1 MTTRPPVA
9 EWRWIETFARH
20 FAVNGVTPGMECVV
34 LSESASRADLVET
47 SILALESL
55 GAKPFEVVMR
65 TPANPGPV
73 AVRSTGTSLALNG
86 LQGAIGALSSVP
98 FVVDCT
104 VEGMLHAK
112 ELGPILSSGTS
123 ILMVSL
129 EHPEVYERMVHDPV
143 MSERVTAAHELM
155 TRSKT
160 MRATSEA
167 GTDITIEL
175 AGAFTA
181 GSTGVISGPGSIAH
195 WPGGLV
201 LAFPAPRTVH
211 GTVVLAPGD
220 INLTFKHY
228 ITEHITMRIEDD
240 YVVELKGDGY
250 QAELMRSYLSAF
262 DREAY
267 ATSHVGWGMN
277 TAARWDFLELYDRSE
292 INGTEAR
299 AFAGN
304 FLFSTGANEN
314 AKRFTAGHF
323 DLPMRNHSVWL
334 DDHQVVDRG
343 TLVGVAAGE
352 GI

>member
-1 MTTRPPVA
+1 MTTRPPLA
-9 EWRWIETFARH
+9 EWRWIESFARH
-20 FAVNGVTPGMECVV
+20 FAVNGVTPGMECIV
-34 LSESASRADLVET
+34 LSESGSRADLVEI

-55 GAKPFEVVMR
+55 GARPFEVVMR

-73 AVRSTGTSLALNG
+73 AIRSTGASQAIAG
-86 LQGAIGALSSVP
+86 IEGAIKALSSVP

-104 VEGMLHAK
+104 MEGMLHAK

-123 ILMVSL
+123 ILMVSY

-143 MSERVTAAHELM
+143 MAERVHASHELM
-155 TRSKT
+155 KASKV
-160 MRATSEA
+160 MRATSEW
-167 GTDITIEL
+167 GTDVSVEL

-201 LAFPAPRTVH
+201 LAFPARNTVN
-211 GTVVLAPGD
+211 GTIVLAPGD

-228 ITEHITMRIEDD
+228 ITDPITLTIVDD
-240 YVVELKGDGY
+240 YVTEIKGDSY
-250 QAELMRSYLSAF
+250 QAELMRSYIEAF
-262 DREAY
+262 DEDAY
-267 ATSHVGWGMN
+267 ATSHIGFGMN
-277 TAARWDFLELYDRSE
+277 TGARWDFLELYDRSD

-314 AKRFTAGHF
+314 ANRFTAGHF

-343 TLVGVAAGE
+343 VLVGVAAGE
-352 GI
+352 EA

>member
-1 MTTRPPVA
+1 MTVRPPMA
-9 EWRWIETFARH
+9 EWRWIESFAKQ
-20 FAVNGVTPGMECVV
+20 FAVNGVVPGMEVIV

-55 GAKPFEVVMR
+55 GALPFEVVMR

-73 AVRSTGTSLALNG
+73 AIRSTGTSLALNG
-86 LQGAIGALSSVP
+86 LKGAIGSLSSVP
-98 FVVDCT
+98 LVIDCT

-123 ILMVSL
+123 ILMVSY
-129 EHPEVYERMVHDPV
+129 EHPEVYERMSHDPV
-143 MSERVTAAHELM
+143 MAERVAAAHEVM
-155 TRSKT
+155 TKSKV

-167 GTDITIEL
+167 GTDVTVEL

-181 GSTGVISGPGSIAH
+181 GSTGVVSGPGSIAH

-201 LAFPAPRTVH
+201 LAFPARNTVN
-211 GTVVLAPGD
+211 GRIVLMPGD

-228 ITEHITMRIEDD
+228 ITEPITMTIEND
-240 YVVELKGDGY
+240 YVVDIAGKGY

-262 DREAY
+262 DEDAY
-267 ATSHVGWGMN
+267 ATSHIGWGMN
-277 TAARWDFLELYDRSE
+277 TAARWDFMEMYDRMD

-314 AKRFTAGHF
+314 ANRFTKGHF

-334 DDHQVVDRG
+334 DDHQVVDAG

-352 GI
+352 AV

>member
-1 MTTRPPVA
+1 MTTRPPLA
-9 EWRWIETFARH
+9 EWRWIESFARH
-20 FAVNGVTPGMECVV
+20 FAVNGVTPGMECIV
-34 LSESASRADLVET
+34 LSESGSRADLVEI

-55 GAKPFEVVMR
+55 GARPFEVVMR

-73 AVRSTGTSLALNG
+73 AIRSTGASQAIAG
-86 LQGAIGALSSVP
+86 IEGAIKALSSVP

-104 VEGMLHAK
+104 MEGMLHAK

-123 ILMVSL
+123 ILMVSY

-143 MSERVTAAHELM
+143 MAERVHATHELM
-155 TRSKT
+155 KASKT
-160 MRATSEA
+160 MRATSEW
-167 GTDITIEL
+167 GTDVSVEL

-201 LAFPAPRTVH
+201 LAFPAP
-211 GTVVLAPGD
+211 GTVNGTIVLAPGD

-228 ITEHITMRIEDD
+228 ITDPISLTIVDD
-240 YVVELKGDGY
+240 YVTEIKGDSY
-250 QAELMRSYLSAF
+250 QAELMRSYIEAF
-262 DREAY
+262 DADAY
-267 ATSHVGWGMN
+267 ATSHIGFGMN
-277 TAARWDFLELYDRSE
+277 TGARWDFLELYDRSD

-304 FLFSTGANEN
+304 FLYSTGANEN
-314 AKRFTAGHF
+314 ANRFTAGHF

-343 TLVGVAAGE
+343 VLVGVAAGE
-352 GI
+352 GA

>member
-1 MTTRPPVA
+1 MSNRPPLA
-9 EWRWIETFARH
+9 EWRWIESFARQ
-20 FAVNGVTPGMECVV
+20 FAINGVTPGMECIV

-47 SILALESL
+47 SVLALESL

-73 AVRSTGTSLALNG
+73 AIRSTGTTLALNG

-123 ILMVSL
+123 ILMVSY

-143 MSERVTAAHELM
+143 MAERVTAAHDLM
-155 TRSKT
+155 TKSRV
-160 MRATSEA
+160 MRAFSEA
-167 GTDITIEL
+167 GTELTVEL

-201 LAFPAPRTVH
+201 LAFPAPGTVN
-211 GTVVLAPGD
+211 GQVVLAPGD

-228 ITEHITMRIEDD
+228 VTDPITLVIQND
-240 YVVELKGDGY
+240 YVTEIKGSSY
-250 QAELMRSYLSAF
+250 QAELMRSYLEAF
-262 DREAY
+262 DEDAY

-277 TAARWDFLELYDRSE
+277 TGARWDFLELYDRMD

-299 AFAGN
+299 AFGGN

-314 AKRFTAGHF
+314 AGRFTAGHF
-323 DLPMRNHSVWL
+323 DLPMRNHSVFL
-334 DDHQVVDRG
+334 DDHQVVDKG

-352 GI
+352 SA

>member
-1 MTTRPPVA
+1 MTTRPPLA
-9 EWRWIETFARH
+9 EWRWIESFARH
-20 FAVNGVTPGMECVV
+20 FAVNGVTPGMECIV
-34 LSESASRADLVET
+34 LSESGSRADLVEI

-55 GAKPFEVVMR
+55 GARPFEVVMR

-73 AVRSTGTSLALNG
+73 AIRSTGASQAIAG
-86 LQGAIGALSSVP
+86 IEGAIKALSSVP

-104 VEGMLHAK
+104 MEGMLHAK

-123 ILMVSL
+123 ILMVSY

-143 MSERVTAAHELM
+143 MAERVHAAHELM
-155 TRSKT
+155 KASRT
-160 MRATSEA
+160 MRATSEW
-167 GTDITIEL
+167 GTDVSVEL

-181 GSTGVISGPGSIAH
+181 GSTGVVSGPGSIAH

-201 LAFPAPRTVH
+201 LAFPAP
-211 GTVVLAPGD
+211 GTVNGTIVLAPGD

-228 ITEHITMRIEDD
+228 ITDPISLTIVDD
-240 YVVELKGDGY
+240 YVTEIKGDSY
-250 QAELMRSYLSAF
+250 QAELMRSYIEAF
-262 DREAY
+262 DADAY
-267 ATSHVGWGMN
+267 ATSHIGFGMN
-277 TAARWDFLELYDRSE
+277 TGARWDFLELYDRSD

-304 FLFSTGANEN
+304 FLYSTGANEN
-314 AKRFTAGHF
+314 ANRFTAGHF

-343 TLVGVAAGE
+343 VLVGVAAGE
-352 GI
+352 EA

>member
-1 MTTRPPVA
+1 MTNRPPLA
-9 EWRWIETFARH
+9 EWRWIESFARQ
-20 FAVNGVTPGMECVV
+20 FAVNGVTPGMECIV

-47 SILALESL
+47 SVLALESL

-65 TPANPGPV
+65 TPPNRGPV
-73 AVRSTGTSLALNG
+73 AIRSTGTTLALNQ

-123 ILMVSL
+123 ILMVSY
-129 EHPEVYERMVHDPV
+129 EHPEVYERMAHDPV
-143 MSERVTAAHELM
+143 MAERVHAAHEVM
-155 TRSKT
+155 KRSET
-160 MRATSEA
+160 LRATSEW
-167 GTDITIEL
+167 GTDVTVRL

-201 LAFPAPRTVH
+201 LAFPDRGSVN
-211 GTVVLAPGD
+211 GQIVMAPGD

-228 ITEHITMRIEDD
+228 VTDPIILVIEND
-240 YVVELKGDGY
+240 YVVEIKGDGY

-262 DREAY
+262 DEDAY
-267 ATSHVGWGMN
+267 ATSHIGWGMN
-277 TAARWDFLELYDRSE
+277 PSARWDFMEMYDRMD

-304 FLFSTGANEN
+304 LLYSTGANEN
-314 AKRFTAGHF
+314 AGRFTAGHF

-334 DDHQVVDRG
+334 DAHQVVDKG
-343 TLVGVAAGE
+343 VLVGVAAGQGE
-352 GI
+352 